1 MSELD
6 FAKGEVLLVDK
17 ELEWTSFDA
26 VNSIRASLRNK
37 YNIKKFKVGHAGTLD
52 PLATGLLIICT
63 GKATKTI
70 DSIQGQD
77 KVYTGSIFL
86 GATTPS
92 LDKET
97 EVSETYPTEHIT
109 TEMIYEAAKTFEGA
123 IEQIP
128 PVFSAL
134 KINGK
139 RAYLYARNDEEVK
152 MKPRNVFIHHFKITN
167 INLPEVEFEVKCSKG
182 TYIRSLARDFGLKIN
197 SGGYLSSLRRT
208 KIGNYSVED
217 SLKVGKIKEIISAFE
232 LPIQPL

>member
-17 ELEWTSFDA
+17 EMEWTSFDA
-26 VNSIRASLRNK
+26 VNSIRGSLRKK

-52 PLATGLLIICT
+52 PLATGLLIVCT

-70 DSIQGQD
+70 DSIQGQE

-92 LDKET
+92 LDSET
-97 EVSETYPTEHIT
+97 EIDKTFPTEHIT
-109 TEMIYEAAKTFEGA
+109 DEMIYEAATTFEGE

-139 RAYLYARNDEEVK
+139 RAYQYARNDEEVV

-167 INLPEVEFEVKCSKG
+167 INLPELHFEVKCSKG
-182 TYIRSLARDFGLKIN
+182 TYIRSLARDFGTQIN

-208 KIGNYSVED
+208 KIGDYSVED
-217 SLKVGKIKEIISAFE
+217 ALKVGQIKEIIDAFN
-232 LPIQPL
+232 LPIQQA

>member
-1 MSELD
+1 MNELD

-17 ELEWTSFDA
+17 EMEWTSFDA
-26 VNSIRASLRNK
+26 VNSIRGSLRKK

-52 PLATGLLIICT
+52 PLATGLLIVCT

-70 DSIQGQD
+70 DSIQGQE

-92 LDKET
+92 LDSET
-97 EVSETYPTEHIT
+97 EIDKTFPTEHIT
-109 TEMIYEAAKTFEGA
+109 DQIIYQAASTFEGE

-139 RAYLYARNDEEVK
+139 RAYQYARNDEEVV
-152 MKPRNVFIHHFKITN
+152 MKSRKVFIHHFKITN
-167 INLPEVEFEVKCSKG
+167 INLPQVEFEVKCSKG
-182 TYIRSLARDFGLKIN
+182 TYIRSLARDFGAQIN

-208 KIGNYSVED
+208 KIGDYSVED
-217 SLKVGKIKEIISAFE
+217 ALKVGQIKEIIDAFI
-232 LPIQPL
+232 LPTEPI